1 MLILATRFLNLRQA
15 FKRFFPRDKKS
26 ILLHCN
32 YFVLFLNDI
41 VPRSYSILPF
51 LSNASPYTFPLT
63 AHLLIFLLKGK
74 KKILAFREAYFK

>member
-74 KKILAFREAYFK
+74 KKNLGF